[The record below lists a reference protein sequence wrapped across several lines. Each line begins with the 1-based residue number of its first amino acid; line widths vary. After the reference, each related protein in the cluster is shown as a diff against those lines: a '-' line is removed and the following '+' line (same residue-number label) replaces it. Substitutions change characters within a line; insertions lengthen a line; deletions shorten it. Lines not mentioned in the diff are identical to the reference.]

1 MQLNKIKNFVKF
13 YDRKNYKF
21 FFFFLIIFSIYC
33 SLNLGKVWDEGA
45 HLKIGKI
52 TLDYLF
58 SVGEINKNTFL
69 REHFSA
75 MYWSLKY
82 LLTQIFP
89 SKYQIEANH
98 LVNLTLSI
106 SAVIAFGQ
114 LNKQLFNKNVGRI
127 IFLILFSYP
136 VFFGHM
142 SFNSKDIILAFSHV
156 WIFYLVIRYLKKQS
170 INEKRNNYVIS
181 IGIIAAMA
189 TGIELVFLGTLIPV
203 FVFIFIEIFVFKK
216 LICKNFNKKKFY
228 IDLLKVFLIF
238 YFLLIL
244 FWIDTHPNIIVLP
257 FNFFLEHLSLA
268 SVDLKTGHY
277 RGWPF
282 NLINGEYYLSW
293 QVTKLHFLINLI
305 YKSPEYFLISYLI
318 FFATFITSKNF
329 YVTKFKFFK
338 YKLVLLLSIIL
349 LSILVSFFLQTN
361 VYDGMRHSLWSI
373 PYFCIIPG
381 LAIYYLIENFNLL
394 KSKLTSAVLA
404 FFIIYFAYNFFL
416 LTPYHYTYLNS
427 LNGKVENRYQKFEND
442 YWGSSLKELIKKSK
456 FENTKD
462 AKIAT
467 CGVSSSISKKYLKE
481 KGFSNLVF
489 FLPRE
494 ANFIIMTNRTLKVSG
509 ELTER
514 STNKNVKIINCF
526 DRYKGEDLFVVKRNG
541 MILSVIRGKTESSY
555 WN

>member
-1 MQLNKIKNFVKF
+1 MQPSKIKNAFKF
-13 YDRKNYKF
+13 NDRRNCRIF
-21 FFFFLIIFSIYC
+21 FFCLTIFSIYC
-33 SLNLGKVWDEGA
+33 SLNLGKAWDEGA
-45 HLKIGKI
+45 HLKYGKI

-58 SVGEINKNTFL
+58 SIGEINQHTFL
-69 REHFSA
+69 REHYSS

-98 LVNLTLSI
+98 LVNLTFSI

-114 LNKQLFNKNVGRI
+114 LNKQLFNKNVGKI

-189 TGIELVFLGTLIPV
+189 SGMELVFLGTLIPV
-203 FVFIFIEIFVFKK
+203 FIFIFIEIFFFKK
-216 LICKNFNKKKFY
+216 LICENFSKKKFY

-238 YFLLIL
+238 YLLLIL

-257 FNFFLEHLSLA
+257 FNLFLEHLSLA
-268 SVDLKTGHY
+268 SIDLKAEHY

-305 YKSPEYFLISYLI
+305 YKSPEYFLITYLI
-318 FFATFITSKNF
+318 FFVTFITSKNF
-329 YVTKFKFFK
+329 YVTKFKFFN
-338 YKLVLLLSIIL
+338 YKLILLLSIIL
-349 LSILVSFFLQTN
+349 LSILVSFYLHSN

-394 KSKLTSAVLA
+394 KPKLTSAVLA
-404 FFIIYFAYNFFL
+404 FFIIYFVYNFFL

-427 LNGKVENRYQKFEND
+427 LNGKSENRYQKFEND
-442 YWGSSLKELIKKSK
+442 YWGSSLKELIKKSTLK
-456 FENTKD
+456 NIKD
-462 AKIAT
+462 IKIAT
-467 CGVSSSISKKYLKE
+467 CGVSTSISKKYLKE
-481 KGFSNLVF
+481 KGLSNLTF
-489 FLPRE
+489 FHPRE

-509 ELTER
+509 ELTEQ
-514 STNKNVKIINCF
+514 STNKTVKIINCF

-541 MILSVIRGKTESSY
+541 MILSVIRGKTETSN